1 MIAAGGFKDITRI
14 ASSSPVMWQQ
24 ICLTNRENIL
34 SLLSDYIA
42 SLQQIREEINSSSSD
57 ALYTFFEEARDY
69 RDSFIDAGSG
79 PIKKSYALR
88 VDIADEPGAL
98 AAIAT
103 ILALNLISIKN
114 IGILH
119 NREQESGILR
129 VEFYDE
135 ESVSK
140 ASRLLCSKGYTI
152 YEID

>member
-1 MIAAGGFKDITRI
+1 MQAAAPSKNPMRCG
-14 ASSSPVMWQQ
+14 
-24 ICLTNRENIL
+24 
-34 SLLSDYIA
+34 
-42 SLQQIREEINSSSSD
+42 
-57 ALYTFFEEARDY
+57 
-69 RDSFIDAGSG
+69 
-79 PIKKSYALR
+79 

-135 ESVSK
+135 ESISK